1 MALGF
6 QNSLMSLRI
15 LKHESQNLA
24 MVPVSALHEREAEVQ
39 REKMVYPGVD
49 PNLNIT
55 ITLFMI

>member
-1 MALGF
+1 
-6 QNSLMSLRI
+6 MSLRI

-24 MVPVSALHEREAEVQ
+24 MVPVSALYEREAEVQ